1 MEDNF
6 STIRNRIHEKS
17 HKYFVFASDR
27 WDKKKRNMF
36 YGAMD
41 ALLDTQGADISYGRS
56 ISSTADKLLICYGF
70 LQALFVQQD
79 AVITLSRALDLKW
92 KPEDDPRLGE
102 IRDTRNRL
110 TGHPALAGE
119 RKGRPSSAII
129 PPTNV
134 IPTEFT
140 GHVYYEDGFE
150 EVRVQVAEFQK
161 DNEKG
166 LFSQLQILEKT
177 MDDLEKNFRHEQA
190 KDPFS
195 SHFSTGFDYLIKRLW
210 CDLNNSDRLIQA
222 QSHSQMLRKIFEG
235 LQKDLTKRGFEPEAN
250 SLKTI
255 FNGLT
260 FLERIMKRDPSS
272 KEDQDEFDLI
282 YDGLKTKIRLLMRTV
297 EQIDAKFNGP
307 IS

>member
-17 HKYFVFASDR
+17 HKYFVFTSDR
-27 WDKKKRNMF
+27 WSKKKRNMF

-79 AVITLSRALDLKW
+79 AVTTLSRALDLRW
-92 KPEDDPRLGE
+92 KPENDPRLDE
-102 IRDTRNRL
+102 IRDIRNRL

-119 RKGRPSSAII
+119 RKNRPSSAII
-129 PPTNV
+129 PLAYVT
-134 IPTEFT
+134 PTEFT

-161 DNEKG
+161 DNEKL
-166 LFSQLQILEKT
+166 LFAQLQILEKT
-177 MDDLEKNFRHEQA
+177 MDDLEKKFRQEQV
-190 KDPFS
+190 KGPFS

-222 QSHSQMLRKIFEG
+222 QSHSQMLRKVFEG
-235 LQKDLTKRGFEPEAN
+235 LQKDLTGRGFQPEAD

-260 FLERIMKRDPSS
+260 FLERIIKRDSTS
-272 KEDQDEFDLI
+272 EEDQDEFDFI
-282 YDGLKTKIRLLMRTV
+282 YDGLEKKIRLLMTTIQ
-297 EQIDAKFNGP
+297 QIDSKFSAP
-307 IS
+307 ID